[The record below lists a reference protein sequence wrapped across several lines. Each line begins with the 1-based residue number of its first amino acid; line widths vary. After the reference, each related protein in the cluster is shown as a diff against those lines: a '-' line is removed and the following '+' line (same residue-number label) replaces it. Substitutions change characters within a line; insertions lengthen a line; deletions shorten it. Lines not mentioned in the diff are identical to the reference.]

1 MSASHV
7 DKTEKYA
14 VEINST
20 SNEPNL
26 KGDWENFFLLLLLY
40 TMQGLP
46 LGLISSVPVLLK
58 SNKNVSYH
66 DQVKVI
72 LGVQSLLLYRK

>member
-1 MSASHV
+1 MSESTKHEG
-7 DKTEKYA
+7 KPEKYA
-14 VEINST
+14 VEINSI

-26 KGDWENFFLLLLLY
+26 KGDWQNFFLLLLLY

-46 LGLISSVPVLLK
+46 LGFISSIPVLLK

-66 DQVKVI
+66 DQVK
-72 LGVQSLLLYRK
+72 LH